1 MTRFTLRTSAI
12 WLTVVIV
19 AVAISAPWIRYGIEL
34 YHGGL
39 SPSLNVVFGA
49 GGWVEGHGD
58 ILLVDLHGVPVT
70 PEILRAVREINPAE
84 RIDLSN
90 TEMDNSL
97 LHFLRDLRVDEIDL
111 TGNAVTLECIED
123 LRQHLEPT
131 CNIIHD

>member
-1 MTRFTLRTSAI
+1 MNPR
-12 WLTVVIV
+12 
-19 AVAISAPWIRYGIEL
+19 
-34 YHGGL
+34 
-39 SPSLNVVFGA
+39 
-49 GGWVEGHGD
+49 
-58 ILLVDLHGVPVT
+58 

-111 TGNAVTLECIED
+111 TDNAVTLECIED